1 VREWCPQECAERAS
15 ASSSCSSKDYGA
27 TDKGSYDCKLGYA
40 LPNYCGF
47 YDDEDFTAGR
57 MCCECG
63 GGGFLTE
70 SPRGAGAEEPDRDVK
85 LEPPPSAAAVLWPV
99 AAGSQRIQV
108 GNASPFASGD
118 MLEIKRGQTS
128 EIFTVWIDPDES
140 GVLHVKRGLHNSYI
154 IGALVTLR
162 MRAQDVW
169 CGSQSAYDCGTWTAA
184 FNCRV
189 SYKDICPSE
198 DSPYD
203 KSLRGVSMYVMCP
216 RECASHN

>member
-1 VREWCPQECAERAS
+1 
-15 ASSSCSSKDYGA
+15 
-27 TDKGSYDCKLGYA
+27 
-40 LPNYCGF
+40 
-47 YDDEDFTAGR
+47 
-57 MCCECG
+57 
-63 GGGFLTE
+63 
-70 SPRGAGAEEPDRDVK
+70 
-85 LEPPPSAAAVLWPV
+85 
-99 AAGSQRIQV
+99 
-108 GNASPFASGD
+108 